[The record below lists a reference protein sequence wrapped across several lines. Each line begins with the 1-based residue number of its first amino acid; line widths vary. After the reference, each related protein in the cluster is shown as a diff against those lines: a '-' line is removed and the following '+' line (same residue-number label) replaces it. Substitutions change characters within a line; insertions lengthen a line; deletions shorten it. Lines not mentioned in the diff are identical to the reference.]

1 MQEIKKLVKVRR
13 IGKNAEQVLHAPSQV
28 SGYYSMH
35 YDEKS
40 GEIHYYPVREERV

>member
-1 MQEIKKLVKVRR
+1 MVKVRH
-13 IGKNAEQVLHAPSQV
+13 IGKNAERILHAPNQA

-40 GEIHYYPVREERV
+40 GKICYNPVREAK